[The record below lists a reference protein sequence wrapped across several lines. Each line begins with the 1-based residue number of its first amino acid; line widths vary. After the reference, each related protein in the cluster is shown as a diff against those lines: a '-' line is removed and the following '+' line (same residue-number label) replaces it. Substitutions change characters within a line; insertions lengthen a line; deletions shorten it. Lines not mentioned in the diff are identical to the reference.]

1 MSKNKTIG
9 FFGDSF
15 CSEIR
20 NHHSIWYNY
29 DTYMKKLADHY
40 DATVVNV
47 GHGGCSIWD
56 TLLLQLNPLIEKN
69 EVPDI
74 CVFVWTIPGRLF
86 NRKIRRLNSTDVNEK
101 FFLFNKNIINAAKTF
116 YTYLYDNEKEN
127 IEYVALLRYIDQI
140 VLPSLPASTKIVHLW
155 TAGTTNWSM
164 ESIRPSKTTYP
175 YKWNCGSEIR
185 PSLLSLSLYD
195 NDISILSTDH
205 RANHLDGEFKNET
218 TFNWIKLAIDN
229 SNSIWDYTKIV
240 DRLYD
245 KS

>member
-86 NRKIRRLNSTDVNEK
+86 NRKIRRLNSTDINEK
-101 FFLFNKNIINAAKTF
+101 FFLFNK
-116 YTYLYDNEKEN
+116 
-127 IEYVALLRYIDQI
+127 
-140 VLPSLPASTKIVHLW
+140 
-155 TAGTTNWSM
+155 
-164 ESIRPSKTTYP
+164 
-175 YKWNCGSEIR
+175 
-185 PSLLSLSLYD
+185 
-195 NDISILSTDH
+195 
-205 RANHLDGEFKNET
+205 
-218 TFNWIKLAIDN
+218 
-229 SNSIWDYTKIV
+229 
-240 DRLYD
+240 
-245 KS
+245 